1 MAKWNHAFRPQST
14 IESILMLDNRTAE
27 AVPTSGSSPMESV
40 GAKVS
45 AASWYALLVLTL
57 INIFS
62 FVDRI
67 ALSILMEA
75 IKLDLHLSDQQLGLL
90 SGIAF
95 ALFYAILGIPLAALA
110 DRSSRVKLISACLA
124 LWSLMTAASGLAKNY
139 PQLFLAR
146 MGVGIGEAGC
156 VPPAHSLIGDYFPRE
171 KRALG
176 ISLFNAGAAVG
187 VAGGMFF
194 VGMLGEKLGWRASM
208 QIIGLMGVPLALLTI
223 TTLREPPRPVS
234 SSAKET
240 PFQSIAALLKRRAF
254 VNLAIAFA
262 LSQICTDGTSQ
273 WLPTYMIRSFGMGM
287 AEIGAWIGLITAAFG
302 VLGVVAG
309 GLTASTLL
317 RHDPRWEL
325 WIPTICFTICIPL
338 FATMALAPNVW
349 VVLGMKTVITFF
361 SAAGAGVATAAVQ
374 SFAEPHRRATA
385 VAMFLF
391 LAALLGSGIGPY
403 MIGLVSDLLA
413 PTFGKESLRYA
424 MLIACV
430 MLVWAVTHYYLA
442 SRGTLRDR
450 IN

>member
-1 MAKWNHAFRPQST
+1 
-14 IESILMLDNRTAE
+14 MLDSRTSEIKGVE
-27 AVPTSGSSPMESV
+27 AVAIPSAPK
-40 GAKVS
+40 AKIP
-45 AASWYALLVLTL
+45 AASWYALLVLTF

-67 ALSILMEA
+67 ALSILMES

-110 DRSSRVKLISACLA
+110 DRSSRVKLIAACLA
-124 LWSLMTAASGLAKNY
+124 LWSAMTALSGMAKNY

-194 VGMLGEKLGWRASM
+194 IGVLGETLGWRASM
-208 QIIGLMGVPLALLTI
+208 QIIGLMGLPLALLTI
-223 TTLREPPRPVS
+223 LTLREPPRPQTGA
-234 SSAKET
+234 AKES
-240 PFQSIAALLKRRAF
+240 PLQSIGALLKRRAF

-262 LSQICTDGTSQ
+262 LGQICTDGTSQ

-309 GLTASTLL
+309 GLLASSLL
-317 RHDPRWEL
+317 QRDPRWEL

-338 FATMALAPNVW
+338 FAMMALAPAIW
-349 VVLGMKTVITFF
+349 VVLATKTVITFV

-403 MIGLVSDLLA
+403 LIGLASDLLE
-413 PTFGKESLRYA
+413 PTFGRESLRYA

-430 MLVWAVTHYYLA
+430 MLVWSVTHYYLA
-442 SRGTLRDR
+442 SRGTIRDR

>member
-1 MAKWNHAFRPQST
+1 
-14 IESILMLDNRTAE
+14 MLVNETEEQGASVAAPPVIARAR
-27 AVPTSGSSPMESV
+27 VP
-40 GAKVS
+40 
-45 AASWYALLVLTL
+45 AASWYALAVLTL
-57 INIFS
+57 INVFS

-124 LWSLMTAASGLAKNY
+124 LWSLMTALSGLAKNY

-146 MGVGIGEAGC
+146 MGVGVGEAGC
-156 VPPAHSLIGDYFPRE
+156 IPPAHSLIGDYFPRQ

-194 VGMLGEKLGWRASM
+194 VGLLGETLGWRHSM
-208 QIIGLMGVPLALLTI
+208 QIIGLMGLPLALLTI
-223 TTLREPPRPVS
+223 LTLREPPRPRTEA
-234 SSAKET
+234 AKET
-240 PFQSIAALLKRRAF
+240 PLQSIGALLKRRAF

-262 LSQICTDGTSQ
+262 LGQVCTDGTSQ
-273 WLPTYMIRSFGMGM
+273 WIPTFLIRSFGMGM
-287 AEIGAWIGLITAAFG
+287 AEVGAWIGGITAAFG
-302 VLGVVAG
+302 VVGVVSG
-309 GLTASTLL
+309 GVLASALL
-317 RHDPRWEL
+317 PRDPRWEL
-325 WIPTICFTICIPL
+325 WIPTISFTICIPL
-338 FATMALAPNVW
+338 FAMMALAPSVA
-349 VVLGMKTVITFF
+349 VVLAMKAIITFF
-361 SAAGAGVATAAVQ
+361 SAAGAAVATAAVQ

-391 LAALLGSGIGPY
+391 LASLLGAGIGPY
-403 MIGLVSDLLA
+403 LIGLASDLLA
-413 PTFGKESLRYA
+413 PTFGAESLRYA
-424 MLIACV
+424 MLVACV
-430 MLVWAVTHYYLA
+430 MLVWAVTHYYLS

-450 IN
+450 LN